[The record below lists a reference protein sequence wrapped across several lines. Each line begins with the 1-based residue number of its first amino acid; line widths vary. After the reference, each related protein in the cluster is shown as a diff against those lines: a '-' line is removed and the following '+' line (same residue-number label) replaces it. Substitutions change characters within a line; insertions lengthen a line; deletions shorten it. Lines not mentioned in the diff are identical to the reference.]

1 MRSHQEFYLYGAG
14 KMGIFAL
21 DILRREHMIPKA
33 FIVSNKKEDLFIE
46 DTPVYLVD
54 EIENI
59 TTKAMIITVTNE
71 SALKEIIQNLKRIGI
86 KKYIDFVG
94 KIEVKS
100 CI

>member
-1 MRSHQEFYLYGAG
+1 
-14 KMGIFAL
+14 
-21 DILRREHMIPKA
+21 MIPKA

-59 TTKAMIITVTNE
+59 TTKAMIITVTND

-94 KIEVKS
+94 KIEGKDLKME
-100 CI
+100 